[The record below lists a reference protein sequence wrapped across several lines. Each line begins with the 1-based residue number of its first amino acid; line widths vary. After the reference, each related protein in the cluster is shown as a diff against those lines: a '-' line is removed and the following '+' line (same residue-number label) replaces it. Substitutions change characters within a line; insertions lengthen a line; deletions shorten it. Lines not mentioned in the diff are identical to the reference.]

1 VEKVKQT
8 APTLTLNAGSF
19 LEEQY
24 QNYNEMVK
32 SSTENWDYK
41 CTYELRPRALT
52 GLHQILQLES
62 MMISLVVRPGGM
74 MHDVLSAKDS
84 ISFAVHI
91 DLEDKACLDRMKCQK
106 GDIVLFDD
114 AKPYNYMTNAK
125 VELSVITIHKDSLG
139 EMLPTFE
146 KAIMHK
152 YTDTD
157 GKLGIISK
165 EIWKAFTSST
175 PHTNY
180 KEAEERVLNALR
192 MITENQEAMPAVL
205 TKCEESAWA
214 IREQVY
220 QHMDGNL
227 QVSDFAKQY
236 KISEKGLQNAFKSLF
251 GFTPKLFMRQL
262 KLNLVRHDLSQNV
275 SEQTNVMRIAHKW
288 GFQHMGRF
296 SKFYTDLFE
305 ENPSETLKK
314 SSDDAKAFTGKCI
327 ARQEEIQ

>member
-1 VEKVKQT
+1 MEKVKQV
-8 APTLTLNAGSF
+8 APILILNAGSF
-19 LEEQY
+19 LEERY
-24 QNYNEMVK
+24 QNYNEMAK
-32 SSTENWDYK
+32 SSTGNWDYK

-52 GLHQILQLES
+52 GLHQILQLET

-114 AKPYNYMTNAK
+114 AKPYNYMTNAM
-125 VELSVITIHKDSLG
+125 VELSVITIYKDSLG
-139 EMLPTFE
+139 DILPLFE

-157 GKLGIISK
+157 GQLGIISK
-165 EIWKAFTSST
+165 EIWEDFTSST
-175 PHTNY
+175 PNTNY
-180 KEAEERVLNALR
+180 EEAEKRVLNALR
-192 MITENQEAMPAVL
+192 MITENQKAMPAVL
-205 TKCEESAWA
+205 TKGEETALA
-214 IREQVY
+214 IRQQVY

-227 QVSDFAKQY
+227 QVSDLATQY
-236 KISEKGLQNAFKSLF
+236 NISERGLQNAFKSLF
-251 GFTPKLFMRQL
+251 GFTPKLFMRRL

-275 SEQTNVMRIAHKW
+275 SEQTTVMRVAHKW

-296 SKFYTDLFE
+296 SKFYTNLFE
-305 ENPSETLKK
+305 ENPSETLQR
-314 SSDDAKAFTGKCI
+314 SFDDAKAFTGECVE
-327 ARQEEIQ
+327 RQEEI